1 MSSRLKGEVLEE
13 FFQNLLSPSDFYDDV
28 AGWRSCLVGGLR
40 DGCMPWQTESELD
53 EVRLS
58 CRELSLTNEF
68 AINGHE
74 NRISYIVGSGYSC
87 KVIPRRESSGDLS
100 NRVQSVLDEF
110 MSENHWYRRQQEIV
124 RRMDRDGEAFLRFFE
139 EPGGVMRVR
148 FVEPSQVRTPPDRA
162 SDSSIR
168 FGVWTS
174 GQDMELVRGYFV
186 AGELIPSNLIQ
197 HRKSNV
203 DESALRGVPLF
214 YPVMKNLQRAEKI
227 LRNMSVVAGVQSAIA
242 IIRKHTQG
250 NASTV
255 RQFVQDEASANM
267 VDGRGQVH
275 SYRRYS
281 PGTILDAS
289 SGVDYEFPAS
299 TIDASSF
306 VSILQ
311 AELRAVASRLV
322 MPEFMLTSDAS
333 NANYSST
340 MVAEGPCVRTFQRL
354 QQEMVD
360 SDTEIFRRVI
370 SHSIRSGRLPSGTLD
385 EIRLLCIPPNLV
397 VRNRLQEAQA
407 DEILLRCGVLS
418 PQTMALRHGIDPEK
432 ERENLRLNRDLERN

>member
-1 MSSRLKGEVLEE
+1 MLNQGMREIVEE
-13 FFQNLLSPSDFYDDV
+13 FFRNLLPPSEFYDD
-28 AGWRSCLVGGLR
+28 APGHWRACMSGTLR
-40 DGCMPWQTESELD
+40 DGCIPWQTEGELD
-53 EVRLS
+53 EVRLA
-58 CRELSLTNEF
+58 CRELAMTNEF

-87 KVIPRRESSGDLS
+87 KVIPRSESDCELS
-100 NRVQSVLDEF
+100 SRVQSVLDEF

-139 EPGGVMRVR
+139 EPDGIVRVR
-148 FVEPSQVRTPPDRA
+148 FVEPSQVRTPPERA
-162 SDSSIR
+162 SDPDSS
-168 FGVWTS
+168 FGVWTAS
-174 GQDMELVRGYFV
+174 HDPELVRGYFV
-186 AGELIPSNLIQ
+186 KGELVSSTSIQ
-197 HRKSNV
+197 HRKANV
-203 DESALRGVPLF
+203 DESMKRGVPLF

-250 NASTV
+250 NPSTV
-255 RQFVQDEASANM
+255 RQFVQNEANANM
-267 VDGRGQVH
+267 VDASGQVH

-289 SGVDYEFPAS
+289 SGVEYEFPAS

-354 QQEMVD
+354 QQEMVEE
-360 SDTEIFRRVI
+360 DTRIFRRVI
-370 SHSIRSGRLPSGTLD
+370 SHAVRAGRLPREALSR
-385 EIRLLCIPPNLV
+385 IRLLCVPPNLV

-432 ERENLRLNRDLERN
+432 ES